1 MDTVGGVQP
10 ATSTAS
16 SHTVAPPDETA
27 RREALAAMPDGSY
40 GRLEE
45 LGAWL
50 AACQGRAPA
59 RAPRR
64 VRAVL
69 FAADHGIAAAGV
81 SAHAPSGTAARVAA
95 ARDGSAPVCRF
106 AEAAGAGLRV
116 VDVGLAEPA
125 PGDARDDRA
134 VVRGGGRLDVED
146 VLTAEQA
153 AAAVRA
159 GREVADEEV
168 DEGADLLVVGEL
180 AVGVSTPTAVLAA
193 AMTGREPVAV
203 VGRGSGIDDRVWMV
217 KAAAVR
223 DGLWRARSVGR
234 DPQGLLRVA
243 GGADLAALV
252 GFLAQAARRRT
263 PVLLDGAATAVAALL
278 ADTEAPG
285 ARAWW
290 VAGSRCTEPAQA
302 LALTVLGLEP
312 LLDLRMRAGQGTGA
326 LCAVG
331 LVRAAVGV

>member
-1 MDTVGGVQP
+1 MHPVVDG
-10 ATSTAS
+10 STAGAARAG
-16 SHTVAPPDETA
+16 VAPPDETA
-27 RREALAAMPDGSY
+27 RREALAGRPDGSY

-45 LGAWL
+45 LAAWL

-59 RAPRR
+59 REPRR

-69 FAADHGIAAAGV
+69 FAADHAIAAAGV
-81 SAHAPSGTAARVAA
+81 SAHEPGETAARVAA
-95 ARDGSAPVCRF
+95 ARDGSAPACRF

-116 VDVGLAEPA
+116 VDVGLAA
-125 PGDARDDRA
+125 PVVGDARDDRA

-146 VLTAEQA
+146 VLTDDQA
-153 AAAVRA
+153 AAALRA

-193 AMTGREPVAV
+193 ASTGREPVAV
-203 VGRGSGIDDRVWMV
+203 VGRGSGIDDRRWMI

-223 DGLWRARSVGR
+223 DALWRTRAVGR

-243 GGADLAALV
+243 GGADLAALT

-263 PVLLDGAATAVAALL
+263 PVVLDGAATSVAALL

-285 ARAWW
+285 ARSWW
-290 VAGSRCTEPAQA
+290 VAGTRCTEPAQA
-302 LALTVLGLEP
+302 LALDVLALEP
-312 LLDLRMRAGQGTGA
+312 LLDLQMRAGQATGA
-326 LCAVG
+326 LAAVG
-331 LVRAAVGV
+331 LVRAATAITA

>member
-1 MDTVGGVQP
+1 MHPV
-10 ATSTAS
+10 AS
-16 SHTVAPPDETA
+16 SAPAGVAPPDETA
-27 RREALAAMPDGSY
+27 REEARAALPGGSY

-45 LGAWL
+45 LAAWL

-81 SAHAPSGTAARVAA
+81 SAHAPAETVARVAA
-95 ARDGSAPVCRF
+95 ARDGSGAAARF

-116 VDVGLAEPA
+116 VDVGLATPV

-134 VVRGGGRLDVED
+134 VVRGGGRLDLED
-146 VLTAEQA
+146 VLTADQA
-153 AAAVRA
+153 AAALRA

-168 DEGADLLVVGEL
+168 DEGADLLVAGEL
-180 AVGVSTPTAVLAA
+180 AVGVSTPVAVLAA

-203 VGRGSGIDDRVWMV
+203 VGRGSGIDDRAWMV

-223 DGLWRARSVGR
+223 DGLRRARPVGR
-234 DPQGLLRVA
+234 DPQSLLRIA

-263 PVLLDGAATAVAALL
+263 PVVLDGAATAVAALL
-278 ADTEAPG
+278 ADTEVPG

-290 VAGSRCTEPAQA
+290 TAGTRCTEPAQA
-302 LALTVLGLEP
+302 FALDVLGLEP
-312 LLDLRMRAGQGTGA
+312 LLDLSMRAGQGTGA
-326 LCAVG
+326 LTAVG
-331 LVRAAVGV
+331 LVRAAVCVG

>member
-1 MDTVGGVQP
+1 MHPV
-10 ATSTAS
+10 AS
-16 SHTVAPPDETA
+16 ASGVAPPDETA
-27 RREALAAMPDGSY
+27 RREALAALPGGTY

-45 LGAWL
+45 LAAWL
-50 AACQGRAPA
+50 ASCQGRAPA

-81 SAHAPSGTAARVAA
+81 SAHAPGETAMRVAA
-95 ARDGSAPVCRF
+95 VRDGSAPVCRF
-106 AEAAGAGLRV
+106 AETAGAGLRV
-116 VDVGLAEPA
+116 VDVGLGA
-125 PGDARDDRA
+125 PVEGDARDDRA
-134 VVRGGGRLDVED
+134 ALRGGGRLDVED
-146 VLTAEQA
+146 VMTAEQA

-168 DEGADLLVVGEL
+168 DEGADLLVAGEL

-223 DGLWRARSVGR
+223 DGMWRARSLGR
-234 DPQGLLRVA
+234 DPMGLLRVA

-263 PVLLDGAATAVAALL
+263 PVVLDGAATAVAALL
-278 ADTEAPG
+278 ADTDAPG

-290 VAGSRCTEPAQA
+290 VAGSRCTEPAQSVA
-302 LALTVLGLEP
+302 LDVLGLDP
-312 LLDLRMRAGQGTGA
+312 LLDLQMRAGQGTGA
-326 LCAVG
+326 LTAVG
-331 LVRAAVGV
+331 LVRAAVNAVG

>member
-1 MDTVGGVQP
+1 MQP
-10 ATSTAS
+10 AISSASTNA
-16 SHTVAPPDETA
+16 VAPPDDTA
-27 RREALAAMPDGSY
+27 RREALAALPGGSY

-45 LGAWL
+45 LAAWL

-59 RAPRR
+59 RAPQR

-81 SAHAPSGTAARVAA
+81 SAHAPEETAARVAA
-95 ARDGSAPVCRF
+95 VRDGSATVCRF
-106 AEAAGAGLRV
+106 AETAGAGVRV
-116 VDVGLAEPA
+116 VDVGLAVPA

-134 VVRGGGRLDVED
+134 AVRGGGRLDRED

-168 DEGADLLVVGEL
+168 DEGADLLVAGEL

-223 DGLWRARSVGR
+223 DGLWRARAVGR
-234 DPQGLLRVA
+234 DPQGLLRVT

-263 PVLLDGAATAVAALL
+263 PVLLDGVATAVAALL
-278 ADTEAPG
+278 ADAEAPG

-302 LALTVLGLEP
+302 LALDVLGLEP

-326 LCAVG
+326 LTAVG
-331 LVRAAVGV
+331 LVRAATSV

>member
-1 MDTVGGVQP
+1 MQP
-10 ATSTAS
+10 ATPTAS
-16 SHTVAPPDETA
+16 SHAVAPPDETA
-27 RREALAAMPDGSY
+27 RREALAAMPGGSY

-45 LGAWL
+45 LAAWL
-50 AACQGRAPA
+50 AACQGRAPV

-81 SAHAPSGTAARVAA
+81 SAHAPSETAARVAA
-95 ARDGSAPVCRF
+95 VRDGSAPVCRF

-116 VDVGLAEPA
+116 VDVGLAAPA

-146 VLTAEQA
+146 VLTADQA

-193 AMTGREPVAV
+193 AMTGREPVAA

-234 DPQGLLRVA
+234 DPQGLLRIT

-263 PVLLDGAATAVAALL
+263 PVVLDGAATAVAALL
-278 ADTEAPG
+278 ADAEAPG

-302 LALTVLGLEP
+302 LALTVLDLEP
-312 LLDLRMRAGQGTGA
+312 LLDLQMRAGQGTGA
-326 LCAVG
+326 LAAVG
-331 LVRAAVGV
+331 LVRAAVAV